1 MASSLPQLAAALKKY
16 YAIQRADFTDEEKF
30 DMKMTN
36 EKAFS
41 LYESI
46 VKCKNRNEVKNIM
59 CLNQEIAK
67 TECKEVYTKLMKCIA
82 QEKGKISHGGAKDFS
97 LCLKEDI
104 NFKLCFDKITL
115 PIIKSIS
122 DMPIVCLD

>member
-16 YAIQRADFTDEEKF
+16 YAIQRADLTIEEKL
-30 DMKMTN
+30 DMQMTD
-36 EKAFS
+36 EKAFT

-46 VKCKNRNEVKNIM
+46 VKCKNKNEVKNIT
-59 CLNQEIAK
+59 CLNQEIVK
-67 TECKEVYTKLMKCIA
+67 TECKEVYMKLMKCIA
-82 QEKGKISHGGAKDFS
+82 QEKNNIGHGGAKDFS